1 MKRIQRK
8 CLSWPIGINNVF
20 EEREREE
27 MLRHRY
33 RDDIKESD
41 VERRKMNQ
49 NYKT

>member
-1 MKRIQRK
+1 MTELANRDKQCIRR
-8 CLSWPIGINNVF
+8 
-20 EEREREE
+20 EREREREE